1 MTDGNLSG
9 FIGNKSHWPLAVL
22 RVYTGVFFLI
32 YGFGKLQRGGALSEG
47 IGGFLSSQENTFGFY
62 RGFVESVVLPNIGLF
77 SYLVA
82 WGEFFLGIAL
92 ILGLATRYAAY
103 VGVFLVINFWFAKGD
118 GFFSAMNH
126 DVVWM
131 MILLFLAL
139 MKAGQVY
146 GLDAQLKNKYPI
158 LA

>member
-9 FIGNKSHWPLAVL
+9 FVGNKAHWPLAVL

-32 YGFGKLQRGGALSEG
+32 YGFGKLQRGGGFADGMS
-47 IGGFLSSQENTFGFY
+47 GFLNAQENTFGFY
-62 RGFVESVVLPNIGLF
+62 RAFIESVVLPNAGLF

-82 WGEFFLGIAL
+82 LGETALGITL
-92 ILGLATRYAAY
+92 ILGLAMRYVPYA
-103 VGVFLVINFWFAKGD
+103 GVFLVANFWFAKGL
-118 GFFSAMNH
+118 GFFGAMNH

-131 MILLFLAL
+131 SILLVLAL
-139 MKAGQVY
+139 MKAGHVY
-146 GLDAQLKNKYPI
+146 GLDAQLKSRYPF

>member
-1 MTDGNLSG
+1 MTDGNHSG
-9 FIGNKSHWPLAVL
+9 FIGNKAYWPLAVL
-22 RVYTGVFFLI
+22 RVYSGVFFLI
-32 YGFGKLQRGGALSEG
+32 YGYGKLTRE
-47 IGGFLSSQENTFGFY
+47 GGFADGMSGFLNSRENMFGFY
-62 RGFVESVVLPNIGLF
+62 RSFVDAVVLPNAGLF

-82 WGEFFLGIAL
+82 LGEAFLGIAL

-103 VGVFLVINFWFAKGD
+103 AGAFLVINFWFAKGG

-126 DVVWM
+126 DAVWM

-146 GLDAQLKNKYPI
+146 GLDGQLKNKYSF